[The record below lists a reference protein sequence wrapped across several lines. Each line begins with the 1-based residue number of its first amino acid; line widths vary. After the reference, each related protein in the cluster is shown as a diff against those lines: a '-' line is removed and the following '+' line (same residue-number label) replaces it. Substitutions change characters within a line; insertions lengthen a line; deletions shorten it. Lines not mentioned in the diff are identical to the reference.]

1 MRAILQRVSRA
12 AVLVDGVG
20 VGSVGRG
27 VLALVGVEVGDGE
40 AEAVALAR
48 KMAELRLF
56 EDDEGRMSLDTGA
69 VGGGFLVVSQ
79 FTLVAS
85 LVKGRRPSFN
95 HAAPPAEA
103 EPLVERV
110 MVELRGRGYKVQ
122 GGRFGALMEVELT
135 NDGPVTFVLDV
146 RDGRVVR

>member
-1 MRAILQRVSRA
+1 MRAILQRVSKA
-12 AVLVDGVG
+12 AVRVEGET

-27 VLALVGVEVGDGE
+27 VLALVGVERGDGV
-40 AEAVALAR
+40 AEAVALGR

-56 EDDEGRMSLDTGA
+56 EDDAGRMNLDTAA

-79 FTLVAS
+79 FTLAAS

-95 HAAPPAEA
+95 DAAAPAEA

-110 MVELRGRGYKVQ
+110 MAELRERGFPVA
-122 GGRFGALMEVELT
+122 GGRFGAMMEVELV
-135 NDGPVTFVLDV
+135 NDGPVTILLDPP
-146 RDGRVVR
+146 RRSDRS

>member
-1 MRAILQRVSRA
+1 M
-12 AVLVDGVG
+12 
-20 VGSVGRG
+20 VGSIGRG
-27 VLALVGVEVGDGE
+27 VMALVGVERGDGV
-40 AEAVALAR
+40 AEAVALGR

-56 EDDEGRMSLDTGA
+56 EDAEGRTNLDTAA

-79 FTLVAS
+79 FTLAAS

-95 HAAPPAEA
+95 GAAAPAEA

-110 MVELRGRGYKVQ
+110 MAELRERGYEVE
-122 GGRFGALMEVELT
+122 GGRFGAMMEVELT

-146 RDGRVVR
+146 REGRVVR